1 MNIGPY
7 SFDEYIHLVKS
18 FHGHV
23 APGMIIGG
31 FMVDKALNNRPEG
44 EFFDALCETASCLPD
59 AVQLL
64 TPCTVGN
71 GWLRIVNVGR
81 YAVTLYEKYGGKG
94 VRVYLDAATL
104 DPWPNIREWFLKLKP
119 KKEQDSK
126 ALYEEIRKA
135 GTDICRVQSVHIQ
148 PRFIGK
154 HSKGSITICPLCGGS
169 SENTR
174 REASPSVPSAAR
186 PTPRKTARSV
196 SAAATRTPIGMWPSS
211 GTRGLRKVPRSRP
224 WRWRTPSGAPLFT
237 T

>member
-126 ALYEEIRKA
+126 TLYEEIRKA

-154 HSKGSITICPLCGGS
+154 HSKGSITICPLCGEAYPSKDGEICLGCGNQNPYRDVAIIRDERPAERPEIEALAVEDAVGRS
-169 SENTR
+169 TLHDMTR
-174 REASPSVPSAAR
+174 IV
-186 PTPRKTARSV
+186 
-196 SAAATRTPIGMWPSS
+196 
-211 GTRGLRKVPRSRP
+211 
-224 WRWRTPSGAPLFT
+224 
-237 T
+237 